1 MLHSSP
7 ETRKH
12 CQPGLVS
19 TARVSAWVLLQI
31 PQQLHV
37 LRAFFLHYTLLLKT
51 TPSRSS
57 HLYVLCRNVWTLKIE
72 SSNQRIN
79 LASELLK
86 STDQER
92 TAAIWLLILENQA
105 IKRSSTLCQSNIWS
119 RLQTFQ
125 QATYMQVTAP
135 QSSSL
140 TVFPPKLHT
149 EPSSHLIPIHHP
161 TGLGMRLYTTV
172 LLTSWG
178 QTVIFCFQRGSERCY
193 HH

>member
-1 MLHSSP
+1 MLYSSP
-7 ETRKH
+7 ETRKR

-31 PQQLHV
+31 SQQLHV
-37 LRAFFLHYTLLLKT
+37 LRAFFLHYTFCCLRLHHQGVVT
-51 TPSRSS
+51 YMSC
-57 HLYVLCRNVWTLKIE
+57 VETLATGIKIE

-86 STDQER
+86 SMNQEC

-105 IKRSSTLCQSNIWS
+105 IKSLRRKRSSDQMHFADQTLWS
-119 RLQTFQ
+119 RSQTFQ

-149 EPSSHLIPIHHP
+149 EPSSRAFPSF
-161 TGLGMRLYTTV
+161 TGQPG
-172 LLTSWG
+172 
-178 QTVIFCFQRGSERCY
+178 RGFML
-193 HH
+193 